1 MIYLELL
8 WTFMKIGMFT
18 IGGGYAMLP
27 LIQEAVIEKGWM
39 EPTQIVN
46 FIAVAEST
54 PGPFAI
60 NTATYVGMQMG
71 GLLGALCATM
81 GMVLPSFVIILV
93 IARFFEKFKDN
104 KIVEWVMAGLKPAVI
119 GLIATAVLS
128 IGNTALFPKGI
139 ALGNI
144 LSYDFVCILVNLAV
158 TLYLI
163 FKRKCHPIVV
173 ILTSA
178 FIGIAAGY
186 LPMIF

>member
-1 MIYLELL
+1 
-8 WTFMKIGMFT
+8 MKIGMFT

-27 LIQEAVIEKGWM
+27 LIQEAVIEQGWM

-71 GLLGALCATM
+71 GLFGALSATL
-81 GMVLPSFVIILV
+81 GMVLPSFVIILT

-104 KIVEWVMAGLKPAVI
+104 TAVEYIMSGLKPAVI
-119 GLIATAVLS
+119 GLIGTAVIS
-128 IGNTALFPKGI
+128 IGNTALFPNGI
-139 ALGNI
+139 AWENV
-144 LSYDFVCILVNLAV
+144 LSYDFVCILINLAV
-158 TLYLI
+158 SLWLI
-163 FKRKCHPIVV
+163 FGKKSHPIVV

-178 FIGIAAGY
+178 AIGIASGY

>member
-1 MIYLELL
+1 
-8 WTFMKIGMFT
+8 
-18 IGGGYAMLP
+18 MLP
-27 LIQEAVIEKGWM
+27 LIQEAVIQNGWM

-60 NTATYVGMQMG
+60 NTATYVGMHMG
-71 GLLGALCATM
+71 GLFGAFCATL
-81 GMVLPSFVIILV
+81 GIVLPSFVIILV

-104 KIVEWVMAGLKPAVI
+104 KVVEWIMSGLKPAVI
-119 GLIATAVLS
+119 GLIATAVIS
-128 IGNTALFPKGI
+128 IGRTALFPNGFV
-139 ALGNI
+139 LGNLI
-144 LSYDFVCILVNLAV
+144 SYEFACILVNFAITV
-158 TLYLI
+158 YLV
-163 FKRKCHPIVV
+163 FVKKVHPIAV